1 MAPPVEE
8 KTTRAPTDRA
18 ASSTRTVPIT
28 FTAASKSGRSTETR
42 TSAWAARWKQT
53 SGRSS
58 AKRSSSGSRISST
71 CSRAC
76 WLTFSR
82 FPLERLSTMSTESP
96 RAIRASTRFEPMNP
110 APPVTS
116 AFTPRI
122 LLVPM
127 FISFEGLDGCGKTTQ
142 VELLE
147 AFLEMRDV
155 EVVATREP
163 GGTELGETLRAI
175 VLHGQKVSP
184 WAEAAVFAAARAE
197 LVEQVIE
204 PALERGATVVSDRFV
219 DSSLVYQGVAR
230 GLGIENV
237 LQLNLHATKGLLPD
251 RTFLLL
257 VDEKLSESRVGE
269 ERDRMERESAEFRRL
284 VGDGYRRLAEMFP
297 ERIVALDGTQPREPI
312 ARQVRQAL

>member
-1 MAPPVEE
+1 
-8 KTTRAPTDRA
+8 
-18 ASSTRTVPIT
+18 
-28 FTAASKSGRSTETR
+28 
-42 TSAWAARWKQT
+42 
-53 SGRSS
+53 
-58 AKRSSSGSRISST
+58 
-71 CSRAC
+71 
-76 WLTFSR
+76 
-82 FPLERLSTMSTESP
+82 
-96 RAIRASTRFEPMNP
+96 
-110 APPVTS
+110 
-116 AFTPRI
+116 
-122 LLVPM
+122 M

-184 WAEAAVFAAARAE
+184 WAEAAIFAAARAE
-197 LVEQVIE
+197 LVEEVIE
-204 PALERGATVVSDRFV
+204 PALERGATVISDRFV

-237 LQLNLHATKGLLPD
+237 LQLNLHATKGLLPE

-269 ERDRMERESAEFRRL
+269 ERDRMESESEAFRRL

-297 ERIVALDGTQPREPI
+297 ERIVALDGTQPREQI
-312 ARQVRQAL
+312 AREIRQALVEGAS